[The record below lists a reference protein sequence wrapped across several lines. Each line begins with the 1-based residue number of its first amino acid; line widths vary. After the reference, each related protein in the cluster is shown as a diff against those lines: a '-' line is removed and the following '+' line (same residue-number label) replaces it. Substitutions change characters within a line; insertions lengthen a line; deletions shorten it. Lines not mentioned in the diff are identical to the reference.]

1 MPKNLIG
8 AYKWMSLSDAQGVA
22 RATNALQT
30 ISSEMSPSEIA
41 EAKQL
46 ASTFK
51 PTALPK
57 PSQ

>member
-1 MPKNLIG
+1 
-8 AYKWMSLSDAQGVA
+8 MSLSDAQGVA

-30 ISSEMSPSEIA
+30 ISSEMSASEIA